1 MNTLPSLPKD
11 LIQAENDFSNI
22 ILERI
27 NNINNNRLAI
37 NIKFEGLK
45 LMPIILRLGDK
56 LRNNDIKFKLLWSD
70 AGSAALAK
78 RDNPQL
84 LEFINSFGEVNSGKS
99 LCADDELVIAV
110 SPQPY
115 DYEEF
120 LQLCN
125 SHVGKII
132 MFNGRL
138 EDTAVGIGS
147 IGRDRRKTFI
157 SSWQLIYSLEPISKG
172 ALMINYPQDWQL
184 FRLDEDGYRYLKS
197 FPNRPDIDT
206 IAEFLIA

>member
-11 LIQAENDFSNI
+11 LMEAENDFSKI
-22 ILERI
+22 ILEHI
-27 NNINNNRLAI
+27 SNIDNNRLSI

-45 LMPIILRLGDK
+45 LMPILLRLGDR
-56 LRNNDIKFKLLWSD
+56 LNENHIKFKLLWSD

-78 RDNPQL
+78 RDNPEL
-84 LEFINSFGEVNSGKS
+84 IEYIYSFGEIIAGKS
-99 LCADDELVIAV
+99 VTTEEELLIAV

-115 DYEEF
+115 DYDQF

-125 SHVGKII
+125 SHTGKII

-147 IGRDRRKTFI
+147 IGRDRRKSFL
-157 SSWQLIYSLEPISKG
+157 SSWKLIYSLEPISQG
-172 ALMINYPQDWQL
+172 ALMINYPEDWHL
-184 FRLDEDGYRYLKS
+184 FRLDEDGYRYLQS